1 MIMTPDPVSSASSRS
16 PQAAP
21 WGKWVVAIA
30 AIALGGLL
38 FLGVRTNASGGSLEA
53 LAAAATPF
61 DQAIANGKPTLVEFY
76 ANWCTSCRAM
86 APELAKLK
94 ERYGDR
100 VNFSMLNVDNA
111 KWLPEVLSY
120 RVDGIPHFVFL
131 DGMGTD
137 VGQAIGE
144 QPAAVMVANLEVL
157 ASGGVDLPY
166 TMSTGTTSALG
177 TADVNAADMNAADV
191 DAADMNAADMNAAES
206 ASAQAAPAQAA
217 PAQSFPTRSAPTR
230 RPDDPRAHGVIA
242 PGA

>member
-1 MIMTPDPVSSASSRS
+1 
-16 PQAAP
+16 
-21 WGKWVVAIA
+21 VVAIA

-38 FLGVRTNASGGSLEA
+38 FLGVRTDSSGGSLET

-61 DQAIANGKPTLVEFY
+61 DRAIANGKPTLVEFY

-100 VNFSMLNVDNA
+100 VNFAMLNVDNA

-131 DGMGTD
+131 DGTGAD

-144 QPAAVMVANLEVL
+144 QPAAVMAANLEAL
-157 ASGGVDLPY
+157 AGGGTALPY
-166 TMSTGTTSALG
+166 AMSAGTTSGLG
-177 TADVNAADMNAADV
+177 TADL
-191 DAADMNAADMNAAES
+191 DAADLDAAES
-206 ASAQAAPAQAA
+206 ASPQ
-217 PAQSFPTRSAPTR
+217 
-230 RPDDPRAHGVIA
+230 RPDDPRAHGVIS

>member
-1 MIMTPDPVSSASSRS
+1 MTPDPVSSASSRVS
-16 PQAAP
+16 QAAP
-21 WGKWVVAIA
+21 WGKWVVAIV

-38 FLGVRTNASGGSLEA
+38 FVGVRSDSSGGSLEA

-86 APELAKLK
+86 APELVKLK
-94 ERYGDR
+94 ARYGDR
-100 VNFSMLNVDNA
+100 VNFAMLNVDNA

-131 DGMGTD
+131 DRTGVD

-144 QPAAVMVANLEVL
+144 QPAAVMAANLEAL
-157 ASGGVDLPY
+157 AGGEVDLPY
-166 TMSTGTTSALG
+166 AMSTGTTSVLE
-177 TADVNAADMNAADV
+177 AADV
-191 DAADMNAADMNAAES
+191 EAAKSSPAE
-206 ASAQAAPAQAA
+206 
-217 PAQSFPTRSAPTR
+217 
-230 RPDDPRAHGVIA
+230 RPDDPRAHGVTA

>member
-1 MIMTPDPVSSASSRS
+1 MTPDPVSSASSRAS
-16 PQAAP
+16 QAAP

-38 FLGVRTNASGGSLEA
+38 FVGVRADSSGGSLEA
-53 LAAAATPF
+53 LAAAAMPF

-94 ERYGDR
+94 GRYGDR
-100 VNFSMLNVDNA
+100 VNFAMLNVDNA

-131 DGMGTD
+131 DGTGVD

-144 QPAAVMVANLEVL
+144 QPAAVMAANLEAL
-157 ASGGVDLPY
+157 AGGGADLPY

-177 TADVNAADMNAADV
+177 TADL
-191 DAADMNAADMNAAES
+191 DAAKSSPAE
-206 ASAQAAPAQAA
+206 
-217 PAQSFPTRSAPTR
+217 
-230 RPDDPRAHGVIA
+230 RPDDPRAHGVTS